1 MAESKRLHATRI
13 QILPKGSV
21 QFQSV
26 SKTTYTGLVD
36 SEARTIEISDPDDE
50 EIKTVRI
57 NDNLRKTI
65 QPGSK
70 VLQGLI
76 IIFFKNLI

>member
-26 SKTTYTGLVD
+26 SKATYTGLVD
-36 SEARTIEISDPDDE
+36 ADAKTIEITDPDDE

-70 VLQGLI
+70 VLILT
-76 IIFFKNLI
+76 